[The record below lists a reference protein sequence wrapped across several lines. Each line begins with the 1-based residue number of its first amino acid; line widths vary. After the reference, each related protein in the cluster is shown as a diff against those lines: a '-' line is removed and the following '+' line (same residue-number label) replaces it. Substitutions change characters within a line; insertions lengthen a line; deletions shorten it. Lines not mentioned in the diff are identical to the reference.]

1 MDKRTILAIVLSLIV
16 VVCYQMFFMK
26 PQPKQPAPPVEQ
38 AQKGTVQKA
47 PQAVPP
53 AQKPE
58 TAKPE
63 MPAGAAPAGQEFV
76 SAKGQEI
83 EKDIT
88 VNTPLYT
95 AVFSTRGGALKSFKL
110 KQFQKALTSQNDPI
124 ELVDL
129 NGFKDYPLAT
139 TFADSSISVP
149 AYVTYQADVDSIN
162 LSQPG
167 STGKLTLSVNA
178 PGRIGVAK
186 TFTFRADSY
195 AFTLDVKVHNASQ
208 ANLTQNALMTWTHY
222 VDPKAEE
229 DSYGHDGPVFYVKND
244 VQTENQKKLESRKVV
259 GPDVS
264 WGGYESKY
272 FIMSMIP
279 KQPSLTNLAFGKDQR
294 NLAFVSLE
302 GPKNLVPAGQ
312 DALFSYVLYFGPK
325 DYDLLKAQNVGLEN
339 SIDYGWVKWLA
350 LPLLIAMKFMYQY
363 VSNYGIVIIIL
374 TILIK
379 IIFWPLGNKSY
390 KAMKEMQALQPKITE
405 LREKY
410 KNDKAKLNQEVM
422 QLYKKYKVNPMS
434 GCLPML
440 IQIPVFFGLYKA
452 LLYSIELRH
461 APFVWW
467 IQDLSSKDP
476 YYITPI
482 IMGVTMFWQQKMS
495 PQAADPMQAKIMLL
509 MPVVFTFLFLNF
521 SSGLVLYWLFNNIL
535 SIAQQYYINKKA

>member
-1 MDKRTILAIVLSLIV
+1 MDKKAILAIVLSLIV
-16 VVCYQMFFMK
+16 IVGYQMFFMK
-26 PQPKQPAPPVEQ
+26 QQPKQPAPAGQ
-38 AQKGTVQKA
+38 TQKGPASA
-47 PQAVPP
+47 PQP
-53 AQKPE
+53 APAP
-58 TAKPE
+58 AKPE
-63 MPAGAAPAGQEFV
+63 AAGPAEAGAKAGTEVLV
-76 SAKGQEI
+76 SKATETGT
-83 EKDIT
+83 DIM

-95 AVFSTRGGALKSFKL
+95 AVFNTRGGALKSFKL
-110 KQFQKALTSQNDPI
+110 KQYRKTLTSQNEPI

-129 NGFKDYPLAT
+129 NGFNDYSLPI
-139 TFADSSISVP
+139 TFPDSSINVP
-149 AYVTYQADVDSIN
+149 AYASYRADVESVN

-167 STGKLTLSVNA
+167 STGTLVFSVNA
-178 PGRIGVAK
+178 PGRLNVEKI
-186 TFTFRADSY
+186 FTFHADTY
-195 AFTLDVKVHNASQ
+195 AFSLDVKVHNASGD
-208 ANLTQNALMTWTHY
+208 NLSQNALLAWTHY

-229 DSYGHDGPVFYVKND
+229 DSYGHDGPIFYRKSE
-244 VQTENQKKLESRKVV
+244 VQTESPKKLDGRKVV

-272 FIMSMIP
+272 FISAIIS
-279 KQPSLTNLAFGKDQR
+279 KQPSLSNLVFGKDQR
-294 NLAFVSLE
+294 NLVSVGLE
-302 GPKNLVPAGQ
+302 GPKNLIPSGQ
-312 DALFSYVLYFGPK
+312 DAVFSYSLYLGPK

-350 LPLLIAMKFMYQY
+350 LPLLFALKFLYQWI
-363 VSNYGIVIIIL
+363 SNYGVVIIIL

-405 LREKY
+405 LREKF

-434 GCLPML
+434 GCLPMI

-467 IQDLSSKDP
+467 IQDLSAKDP

-482 IMGVTMFWQQKMS
+482 IMGATMFWQQKIS
-495 PQAADPMQAKIMLL
+495 PQAGDPMQAKIMLL
-509 MPVVFTFLFLNF
+509 MPVIFTFLFLNF
-521 SSGLVLYWLFNNIL
+521 PSGLVIYWLFNNIL
-535 SIAQQYYINKKA
+535 SIAQQYYVNKRV